1 MEKIIGKFKSEQSG
15 IIYTIWWY
23 PNEKTVWRDTQFEAA
38 REMIGYNASDESSAI
53 NAAKSYLSLQ
63 I

>member
-1 MEKIIGKFKSEQSG
+1 MEKFIGKFKSEKSG
-15 IIYTIWWY
+15 IIYTIWWS
-23 PNEKTVWRDTQFEAA
+23 PKEKTVWRDTQFKDA
-38 REMIGYNASDESSAI
+38 REMIGFYASNESTAI